1 MKWIIKLLLI
11 LFAVF
16 ECGDLYAQ
24 KKQEE
29 LIDSMLA
36 VMPKQK
42 EDTNKVK
49 LLKEII
55 SGYYKSDFAVGIKYA
70 TQGLQLAEKLN
81 WKKGIATMNYCLG
94 FGYQNKSDFSQ
105 ALAYYAKGLKI
116 FEEAGDKGGIADG
129 NANLGNVY
137 NNLNEDT
144 RALEYYDKALKTDEE
159 IGNKKGIASIT
170 GNIGHLHQKH
180 GKITEAMTCYLKA
193 LAIDEEEGN
202 KPGEALINGN
212 IGNIYLGQ
220 CNYPKAL
227 EYFYKV
233 LKTGEETGDK
243 GCTARGASCLAN
255 VYESENDDPKALEYD
270 FKSLKLYEELGN
282 KTKIAL
288 VTGNIGVIYE
298 DQKDYPKA
306 LDYYFKA
313 LALYQALDE
322 KPGLARTT
330 GNIGNIYM
338 LQKNNILALQYELE
352 ALRIDEEINDRYNT
366 AVELQFIGTAYLALV
381 TDTPAP
387 PDRGTVITIANG
399 SNSLPHVVIPAGKA
413 ARLDKAIDYLQKGLV
428 TGKEMHTP
436 NVMQEFYKNL
446 ATAYKLA
453 GDYKRS
459 LAAYENYM
467 VVRDSIFSKENEDKL
482 LKTTMEYDYDKTHFA
497 DSMQRMASQQKKD
510 AEAALKFRHQR
521 TLTYFGLGG
530 TLILAC
536 LSFFIVKERRKSEN
550 LLLNILPSKVAAEL
564 KEKGYSAAKHFNN
577 VTVMFTDFVSFTTA
591 SERLGPQ
598 ELVDEL
604 HACFKIFDDIMARNH
619 VEKIKTIGD
628 AYLAVSGLPAADA
641 NHAEN
646 VVNAALEIAVFM
658 HDRYAKMG
666 DKTFQ
671 VRLGI
676 HSGNVVAGIVG
687 IKKFA
692 YDIWGDTVNIAARM
706 EQNSEPGKINISE
719 STYHLVKEKFDCEY
733 RGEIEAKNKGHL
745 KMYFAGAKK
754 VA

>member
-1 MKWIIKLLLI
+1 MKCLRIYLLVI
-11 LFAVF
+11 FVVF
-16 ECGDLYAQ
+16 QGSTLCAQ
-24 KKQEE
+24 KKQQE
-29 LIDSMLA
+29 LIDSMLIA
-36 VMPKQK
+36 LPKQK
-42 EDTNKVK
+42 DDTNKVK

-55 SGYYKSDFAVGIKYA
+55 SGCYKSDFAVGIKYGK
-70 TQGLQLAEKLN
+70 QGLQLAEKLN

-94 FGYQNKSDFSQ
+94 FGYQNESDFSQ

-116 FEEAGDKGGIADG
+116 FEEAGDKKGIADG

-137 NNLNEDT
+137 NNLNDDA
-144 RALEYYDKALKTDEE
+144 RALEYYDKALKIDEE
-159 IGNKKGIASIT
+159 IGDKKGIASIT
-170 GNIGHLHQKH
+170 GNIGHLDQKH
-180 GKITEAMTCYLKA
+180 GKITEAMTCYFKA

-212 IGNIYLGQ
+212 IGNVYLGQ

-243 GCTARGASCLAN
+243 NCTARGASCLAN
-255 VYESENDDPKALEYD
+255 VYESENDDRKALEYD

-282 KTKIAL
+282 KSKIAL

-298 DQKDYPKA
+298 DQKDYSKA
-306 LDYYFKA
+306 LDYYLKD
-313 LALYQALDE
+313 LVLYEELGE
-322 KPGLARTT
+322 KSGIARTT

-381 TDTPAP
+381 TDTPAAP
-387 PDRGTVITIANG
+387 ERATGISIANG
-399 SNSLPHVVIPAGKA
+399 VNTLPRVVIPAGKA

-436 NVMQEFYKNL
+436 NVTQECYKNL
-446 ATAYKLA
+446 AIAYKLT

-467 VVRDSIFSKENEDKL
+467 VVKDSIFSNDKAEKL
-482 LKTTMEYDYDKTHFA
+482 MKTTMDYDYDKKRFA
-497 DSMQRMASQQKKD
+497 DSLQNVADRQRRD
-510 AEAALKFRHQR
+510 AEATSKFRHQR

-536 LSFFIVKERRKSEN
+536 LSFFIVKERRKSEK
-550 LLLNILPSKVAAEL
+550 LVLNILPAEVAAEL

-604 HACFKIFDDIMARNH
+604 HACFKVFDDIMLRNH

-628 AYLAVSGLPAADA
+628 AYLAVSGLPAADPD
-641 NHAEN
+641 HAKN
-646 VVNAALEIAVFM
+646 VVNAANEIAAFM
-658 HDRYAKMG
+658 RDRYAKMG
-666 DKTFQ
+666 DRTFQ

-687 IKKFA
+687 TRKFA

-706 EQNSEPGKINISE
+706 EQNSEPGRINISE
-719 STYHLVKEKFDCEY
+719 TTYHLVKDKFDCEY

-745 KMYFAGAKK
+745 KMYFAGAAK
-754 VA
+754 AA